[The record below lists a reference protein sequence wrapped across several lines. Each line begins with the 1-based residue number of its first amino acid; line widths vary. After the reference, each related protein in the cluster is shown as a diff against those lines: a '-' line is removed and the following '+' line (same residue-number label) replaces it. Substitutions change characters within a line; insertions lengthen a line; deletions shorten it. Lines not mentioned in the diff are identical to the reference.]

1 MAAILTVAW
10 QQAPCVVFFDEV
22 EKLLQ
27 STACLAQPTRT
38 RMSPTSLKAQA
49 DHPGASA
56 AGHHPAL
63 SNTAQRY
70 APSLIIPRLRCP
82 SRASSF
88 LRCNSNPATPGHV
101 CTPIHYQKA
110 SLCRMLKPLCASSFL
125 RCNPL
130 RQHQGTSA
138 PLFTSRKQVCADAP
152 NLKLQS
158 DSPSTPRWLHHLCP
172 LHCLRRARCLPALL
186 AHYLS
191 PGCFNWSSTHGRLTL
206 LD

>member
-1 MAAILTVAW
+1 MCVSRNRTIGLKRPLIISRPDAAGRVLAWRGWRANGWTAAGGRTWHRQAGLGQGDGVEVHGVKFIPIGNSKVLSQWAGKADSTMAAILTVAW

-82 SRASSF
+82 LLGQVLFYA
-88 LRCNSNPATPGHV
+88 ATR
-101 CTPIHYQKA
+101 T
-110 SLCRMLKPLCASSFL
+110 
-125 RCNPL
+125 
-130 RQHQGTSA
+130 RQRQGTSA
-138 PLFTSRKQVCADAP
+138 PLFTTKKQVCAA
-152 NLKLQS
+152 
-158 DSPSTPRWLHHLCP
+158 C
-172 LHCLRRARCLPALL
+172 
-186 AHYLS
+186 
-191 PGCFNWSSTHGRLTL
+191 
-206 LD
+206 